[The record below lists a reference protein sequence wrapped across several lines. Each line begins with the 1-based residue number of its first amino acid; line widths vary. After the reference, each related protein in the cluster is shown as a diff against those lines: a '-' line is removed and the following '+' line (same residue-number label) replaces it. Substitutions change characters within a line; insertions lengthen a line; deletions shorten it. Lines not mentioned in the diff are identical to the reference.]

1 MEKKYTIALTREQY
15 IVVKTTLNQEMAK
28 AFMEDDK
35 LAFEMLQSA
44 YKAVIAATESNME
57 DA

>member
-1 MEKKYTIALTREQY
+1 MEKKYAITLTREQY

-28 AFMEDDK
+28 AFMENDK

-44 YKAVIAATESNME
+44 YRTVTAATEANME